1 MSSTSAVTTA
11 ALAVA
16 RSATSAV
23 VREGA
28 QAGLRRLGG
37 WTVVLMLAL
46 ILAGCA
52 APRLERDPEVVL
64 AEVQED
70 VEPMLAAG
78 DLGAA
83 LARMDAAL
91 ERYPSMAELHAERA
105 LLLLEAGQSERAA
118 ADLRQAAK
126 LAAEAGE
133 SDQAQAY
140 GGMLSDVLEQPPE
153 WIEQAAL
160 EAEQLPST
168 EAALDALEFWD
179 ALRGEARTLAGEG
192 DLAGAMDLL
201 EQALNLAEDAFGPGH
216 RFTVESILDL
226 ANVSYAMGD
235 VAGVEALLMFALE
248 QSRER
253 PGPGHPWTLDIL
265 GSLADLLESGGRAE
279 EALEVTL
286 EAVDEATAAQGAEAA
301 DVIELELLLAQRLE
315 AVGDYARGAERL
327 EATCARV
334 AAHYGRYHERSA
346 DCLEQY
352 AILLGRGGDLE
363 GAETNFGEV
372 LAIRRALFGAGDES
386 VLQTRLD
393 LATLMQQAGDHAA
406 AVAELEQLAG
416 SVEAE
421 SALRWSVQEALA
433 RSMLELG
440 ELQRGDRLAREVL
453 DQRMQTLGEN
463 HPLTLD
469 VLNLLGAIYQ
479 RSGDLSAAEDTW
491 SAVVAGYRQRYGV
504 EHLATLTAMSNLGVV
519 LEQQGAFDRAEPL
532 LRSALDVTERML
544 GPAHPQT
551 LNSMNNLALLYESQ
565 GNFNRAEPLYLL
577 PIEVLSSTVGQT
589 HPRTIAVRNNLAF
602 LYMMEGDP
610 QRAAAIF
617 EDVHA
622 AWVQVLGPEHQDTL
636 RGLNNL
642 GRAYRDM
649 GDFDIAAEHIN
660 EALALRRSVLGPRH
674 PDSLRSQIDLG
685 ILELDRGR
693 LAAAEAE
700 LRAALELAEE
710 VLGAE
715 HPYTFEALNALA
727 DVLQDSGR
735 LDAAFDLRQI
745 GFERRTRFFDRMLW
759 VTSDNAREGYLRL
772 HRHELDRYLQ
782 LLPEMASD
790 TGARELLDVSLQRK
804 GLLLKVTSEIRQIAS
819 LGLDPQMARL
829 TEDLTEAREELAALT
844 LSGPG
849 DEDPDGHLSRIRA
862 LESRVGELQGEI
874 GRASLR
880 YREAIAELSV
890 DDLLTHLPEDAA
902 LVDFLVYQ
910 RPDGEQALLAAV
922 LERTAGGAE
931 PELSLVHYEAMAPIT
946 ELVQSFRAIIQ
957 DVDALDE
964 DVKDVGMDMFDLL
977 WAPLAEELSVKGKVY
992 VVPDGVLN
1000 VLPFDAIVDPDG
1012 RYLLETMDLHLLS
1025 TARDLLPSA
1034 VPPSSGRFLVFGG
1047 PDYDTE
1053 EAVGPQVLEEAR
1065 RRSAARVELAQD
1077 VDAGADGEA
1086 VGADDAGD
1094 PLASG
1099 TRGSRAARFDAMRG
1113 ISLAD
1118 LDSRSA
1124 AELASLRAASRGL
1137 RGLSFSPLPGAELE
1151 GELIGQQV
1159 EQARESHS
1167 LYTGLAAEE
1176 RVLSE
1181 LDEPPRALHMAT
1193 HGFFLRA
1200 DEELRRRLLG
1210 TERSMDVSVPPP
1222 GDNPMLRAG
1231 LAFAGVNSSA
1241 PLLGEIDTRND
1252 GILTALEVLGMDLSG
1267 TQFAV
1272 LSACDTGL
1280 GEIHEGEGVYG
1291 LRRAFQEAGVRQVV
1305 TSLWE
1310 VSDAGTQA
1318 LMTAF
1323 YERMF
1328 AGMSPRDAFRA
1339 AQLELLESPRWGY
1352 PFIWGAFVI
1361 VGQ

>member
-1 MSSTSAVTTA
+1 MSSTSAGTSA
-11 ALAVA
+11 AISALA
-16 RSATSAV
+16 SASA
-23 VREGA
+23 GA
-28 QAGLRRLGG
+28 LPGDERGGLRRLGG
-37 WTVVLMLAL
+37 WAVGM
-46 ILAGCA
+46 ILAAVLVGCA
-52 APRLERDPEVVL
+52 APGTGPAPDPDVVL
-64 AEVQED
+64 ARVQED
-70 VEPMLAAG
+70 IGPLLAAG
-78 DLGAA
+78 DLDAA
-83 LARMDAAL
+83 LLRMDAAVA
-91 ERYPSMAELHAERA
+91 RHPGMAELYAERA
-105 LLLLEAGQSERAA
+105 LLALQADESERAA
-118 ADLRQAAK
+118 ADLRMATE

-133 SDQAQAY
+133 SAQAEAY
-140 GGMLSDVLEQPPE
+140 GRVLSDVLEQPPE
-153 WIEQAAL
+153 WIEQAAV
-160 EAEQLPST
+160 EAEELPAT
-168 EAALDALEFWD
+168 EAAFDALEFWD
-179 ALRGEARTLAGEG
+179 ALREEARALAGEG
-192 DLAGAMDLL
+192 DLFGAMDLL
-201 EQALNLAEDAFGPGH
+201 EQALNLAEDTFGPEH

-226 ANVSYAMGD
+226 ANVSFAMGD
-235 VAGVEALLMFALE
+235 AAGAEALLMFALE
-248 QSRER
+248 RSRER

-265 GSLADLLESGGRAE
+265 KSLADLFEASGRGD
-279 EALEVTL
+279 EALEFTL
-286 EAVDEATAAQGAEAA
+286 EAVEEASAAQGAHAVE
-301 DVIELELLLAQRLE
+301 VIELELLLAQRLE

-327 EATCARV
+327 EATCTRV
-334 AAHYGRYHERSA
+334 SEHYGRYHPRTA

-372 LAIRRALFGAGDES
+372 LAIRSAVLGEGHDS

-393 LATLMQQAGDHAA
+393 LATLMQQAGAHDA
-406 AVAELEQLAG
+406 AVAELEDLTR
-416 SVEAE
+416 SIEAD
-421 SALRWSVQEALA
+421 SPLRWSVQEALA
-433 RSMLELG
+433 RSMLAIG

-453 DQRMQTLGEN
+453 EQRMQELGEN

-479 RSGDLSAAEDTW
+479 RTGDLSAAEDTW
-491 SAVVAGYRQRYGV
+491 SAVLAGYRQRYGV

-519 LEQQGAFDRAEPL
+519 LEQQGSFDRAEPL
-532 LRSALDVTERML
+532 LRTAMDVTERML

-565 GNFNRAEPLYLL
+565 GSFNRAEPLYLL
-577 PIEVLSSTVGQT
+577 PIEVLSGTVGEA
-589 HPRTIAVRNNLAF
+589 HPRTIAVRNNLGF
-602 LYMMEGDP
+602 LYMMEGNP
-610 QRAAAIF
+610 RRAAAIF
-617 EDVHA
+617 EEVHA
-622 AWVQVLGPEHQDTL
+622 AWVGVLGPEHQDTL

-649 GDFDIAAEHIN
+649 GDFDLAADRIV
-660 EALALRRSVLGPRH
+660 EALGLRRSVLGPRH

-685 ILELDRGR
+685 ILEFDRGN
-693 LAAAEAE
+693 LSAAETA
-700 LRAALELAEE
+700 LREALVLAEE
-710 VLGAE
+710 VLGTE

-727 DVLQDSGR
+727 DVLQNSGR

-772 HRHELDRYLQ
+772 HRSELDRYLQ
-782 LLPEMASD
+782 LLPEMNPEIA
-790 TGARELLDVSLQRK
+790 ARELLDVSLQRK
-804 GLLLKVTSEIRQIAS
+804 GLLLKVTSEIRQIAN
-819 LGLDPQMARL
+819 LGLDPEMSRL
-829 TEDLTEAREELAALT
+829 TEDLTRAREELAALT

-862 LESRVGELQGEI
+862 LESEVGELQGEL

-880 YREAIAELSV
+880 YREAIAALSV
-890 DDLLTHLPEDAA
+890 DDLLTHLPEDGA

-910 RPDGEQALLAAV
+910 RTDGEQALLAAV
-922 LERTAGGAE
+922 LERSSGSTD
-931 PELSLVHYEAMAPIT
+931 PELTLVHYDAMAPIT
-946 ELVQSFRAIIQ
+946 ELVQEFRAIIQ
-957 DVDALDE
+957 DVAALDE
-964 DVKDVGMDMFDLL
+964 DVKDVGMDVFDIL
-977 WAPLAEELSVKGKVY
+977 WAPLAEQLPVGGKVY

-1034 VPPSSGRFLVFGG
+1034 VPPATGRFLVFGG

-1053 EAVGPQVLEEAR
+1053 EAVGPEVLEQAR
-1065 RRSAARVELAQD
+1065 RRSAARVELSED
-1077 VDAGADGEA
+1077 VGGGSGAD
-1086 VGADDAGD
+1086 ADDSGD
-1094 PLASG
+1094 PLAGG

-1151 GELIGQQV
+1151 GELIGQQFDAAL
-1159 EQARESHS
+1159 ENYS
-1167 LYTGLAAEE
+1167 LYTGLEAEE
-1176 RVLSE
+1176 LVLSE
-1181 LDEPPRALHMAT
+1181 LDGPPRALHMAT

-1200 DEELRRRLLG
+1200 DEELRRRLSS

-1267 TQFAV
+1267 TEFAV